1 MVFCNGLVAR
11 ENGDVFIYY
20 ASSDT
25 RMHVA
30 ATTVDKLLDWV
41 KNTPEDPLYSRDC
54 VAQRI
59 ALIDAN
65 RPFCK

>member
-1 MVFCNGLVAR
+1 
-11 ENGDVFIYY
+11 
-20 ASSDT
+20 
-25 RMHVA
+25 MHVA